1 MTCTLKSIG
10 LTHQNIKEPFV
21 VDYNLSVQQIY
32 TKVAAWSLLSRGLE
46 ALCFVGDRT
55 HNQIPDLPSW
65 VPDFTQTLPWS
76 ILQWGGSRPTF
87 KAASSLK
94 TYVDLDSAEDGAI
107 VLISSS
113 VDSIVNTCDA
123 YWHGLSGIGQG
134 MSNFI
139 KLLFRPSAPT
149 KVYNEESACMILRL
163 MVADGLKTRTDDP
176 RKNQDLRDLF
186 EQWLFGGFFI
196 SYEAHREQAD
206 SAILFWKDPES
217 QLPSMA
223 EALEIQHSLLEELLE
238 PIIRG
243 ATQCKTI
250 EDIELALLGRLQVD
264 QESARYVPSPKTEL
278 ATWQA
283 HVGRNRRFFRT
294 MRGYVG
300 IGPRT
305 MELGDQ
311 VMLLQGASVPYLF
324 RHRPEGPEDVF
335 ELVGEAYLHG
345 FMYGEGLEKE
355 DVVWKQMRVV

>member
-1 MTCTLKSIG
+1 
-10 LTHQNIKEPFV
+10 
-21 VDYNLSVQQIY
+21 
-32 TKVAAWSLLSRGLE
+32 
-46 ALCFVGDRT
+46 
-55 HNQIPDLPSW
+55 
-65 VPDFTQTLPWS
+65 
-76 ILQWGGSRPTF
+76 
-87 KAASSLK
+87 
-94 TYVDLDSAEDGAI
+94 
-107 VLISSS
+107 
-113 VDSIVNTCDA
+113 
-123 YWHGLSGIGQG
+123 
-134 MSNFI
+134 
-139 KLLFRPSAPT
+139 
-149 KVYNEESACMILRL
+149 MILRL

-305 MELGDQ
+305 MEPGDQ